1 MSKNAPNLFD
11 SATMLG
17 KGKTPLKPK
26 RRKSSATPVT
36 SMSDEGDPRPSR
48 FELLA
53 RDGHYWS
60 FPYAYVG
67 LIDVPSP
74 AQITIHCNSSDV
86 KAIEVRGRELGKVA
100 IELTQQ
106 RLVMLR
112 ESEHIE
118 FIRGEPVVTSIEV
131 IYAETDGPGEIL

>member
-1 MSKNAPNLFD
+1 M
-11 SATMLG
+11 
-17 KGKTPLKPK
+17 
-26 RRKSSATPVT
+26 
-36 SMSDEGDPRPSR
+36 
-48 FELLA
+48 
-53 RDGHYWS
+53 
-60 FPYAYVG
+60 G